1 MTDTPK
7 LEPMLE
13 MYIYETIQLIDRL
26 EQLIMDSEVSGDL
39 SEGMEEIFRIMHT
52 IKGNSMM
59 MMFEGI
65 AELAHITEDLFDYL
79 RKTESVQPDY
89 EKITDLVL
97 DGIDHIKTSIH
108 QLQSGGD
115 PLEKPE
121 RLIAE
126 IKEYLDSLIFM
137 NSDQAKAEEDKAD
150 ETKQDNQ
157 KYYIAPVKGE
167 EKTTGERPSSMRAY
181 EVVFRFSEGCE
192 MENIRA
198 FSVVHGFKD
207 QAEDILHIP
216 REIVEDENAIEYIK
230 ESGFQMIFRTAESDE
245 AVRSYFETVAFAE
258 NMRIQQLSN
267 EQYEKALRRY
277 LGLEGGE
284 AHADNNKA
292 VQDLESDLEQEAQ
305 NMKTD
310 EDQYEV
316 EDDVQDL
323 EVQNEL
329 EGQVDQEPDIEEKIE
344 EKFDDD
350 RNDVEEDRQ
359 VEDKE
364 KEDKE
369 SKDQERQAQAKE
381 KEKPRVKS
389 SGVKPQKSTGSKRE
403 VQSSAQAYISV
414 GIPKVDKLMDLVGEL
429 VVSESMVTR
438 NPDLTEMHLENFDKA
453 VRQHRI
459 IINELQDIVM
469 SIRMMPLA
477 MTFQKMNRLVR
488 DMKKK
493 VGKDI
498 DFELRGQE
506 TEVDKNVIEQI
517 GDPLMHIIRNSID
530 HGIESN
536 EDRDKSGKMDRARI
550 VLEAKHSGGDV
561 WITVK
566 DNGQGI
572 DPEKILSKAEN
583 KGLLMKPRDEYSDKE
598 IYNFLFHSG
607 FSTKE
612 QVTEFSGRGVGL
624 DVVARNVEALG
635 GTIVVDSEV
644 GKGSE
649 FAIRIP
655 LTLAIID
662 GMMMSVGKSIFVLPI
677 TAIKESFSAK
687 EHKVIV
693 DPEGHEMCMIRGVC
707 YPIQRLHSRFG
718 IGTQCTNIDD
728 GILIMTEYD
737 GNVSLLF
744 ADAILGEQQVVVK
757 SLSSFLQKVD
767 GISGCALLGDGRI
780 SLILDPAGLVKS

>member
-97 DGIDHIKTSIH
+97 DGIDHIKTSVH
-108 QLQSGGD
+108 QLQGGDD

-121 RLIAE
+121 GLIDE
-126 IKEYLDSLIFM
+126 IKEYLDSLTFM
-137 NSDQAKAEEDKAD
+137 NLDEATDTVDDEDTTEQEK
-150 ETKQDNQ
+150 Q
-157 KYYIAPVKGE
+157 KYYIAPVKGDD
-167 EKTTGERPSSMRAY
+167 KTTSKPPAQLRAY

-207 QAEDILHIP
+207 NSEDMLHIP
-216 REIVEDENAIEYIK
+216 KEIVEDENAIEDIK
-230 ESGFQMIFRTAESDE
+230 RDGFKMLFRTGETDE
-245 AVRSYFETVAFAE
+245 GVRAYFDTVAFSE
-258 NMRIQQLSN
+258 DMLITLLSN
-267 EQYEKALRRY
+267 EDYDKALRRY
-277 LGLEGGE
+277 LGL
-284 AHADNNKA
+284 
-292 VQDLESDLEQEAQ
+292 DLEEAFAEEEMTVSEDDSAQLEESSYQ
-305 NMKTD
+305 NTVEEVQIQSESVQPEE
-310 EDQYEV
+310 EDQALELTAESIEEPV
-316 EDDVQDL
+316 KGSVDVQTESESSSVMEEPQKT
-323 EVQNEL
+323 EVQKVGVKKEA
-329 EGQVDQEPDIEEKIE
+329 
-344 EKFDDD
+344 
-350 RNDVEEDRQ
+350 
-359 VEDKE
+359 DK
-364 KEDKE
+364 K
-369 SKDQERQAQAKE
+369 SKRAKTE
-381 KEKPRVKS
+381 VKS
-389 SGVKPQKSTGSKRE
+389 SQ
-403 VQSSAQAYISV
+403 QNYISV

-438 NPDLTEMHLENFDKA
+438 NPDLADVQLENFDKA

-536 EDRDKSGKMDRARI
+536 DLRDERGKKERAKI

-572 DPEKILSKAEN
+572 DPDKILNKADT
-583 KGLLMKPRDEYSDKE
+583 KGLLLKPREEYSDRE
-598 IYNFLFHSG
+598 VYNFLFHSG

-635 GTIVVDSEV
+635 GTIIIDSEV

-662 GMMMSVGKSIFVLPI
+662 GMMMSVNKSIFVLPI

-687 EHKVIV
+687 EHDVIV
-693 DPEGHEMCMIRGVC
+693 DPEGNEMCMIRGVC
-707 YPIQRLHSRFG
+707 YPILRLHNRFE
-718 IGTQCTNIDD
+718 INTECKDIND

-757 SLSSFLQKVD
+757 NLSSFLQKVD

-780 SLILDPAGLVKS
+780 SLILDPAGLVNM

>member
-65 AELAHITEDLFDYL
+65 AELGHITEDLFDYL
-79 RKTESVQPDY
+79 RKSDSVQPDY

-108 QLQSGGD
+108 QIESGGD
-115 PLEKPE
+115 PLDKPE
-121 RLIAE
+121 GLIEE
-126 IKEYLDSLIFM
+126 IKEYLDSLTFM
-137 NSDQAKAEEDKAD
+137 NTDKPVDVQEDEDQSQQEK
-150 ETKQDNQ
+150 Q
-157 KYYIAPVKGE
+157 KYYIAPVKGD
-167 EKTTGERPSSMRAY
+167 EKTTNTPPAPMRAY
-181 EVVFRFSEGCE
+181 EVVFHFSAGSE

-207 QAEDILHIP
+207 QSEDMLHIP
-216 REIVEDENAIEYIK
+216 KEIVEDENAIDYIRDN
-230 ESGFQMIFRTAESDE
+230 GFQMLFRTAEADE
-245 AVRSYFETVAFAE
+245 SVKDYFNSVAFVDE
-258 NMRIQQLSN
+258 MNVQQLTN
-267 EQYEKALRRY
+267 EDYNIALRRY
-277 LGLEGGE
+277 LGLGPIDEETLEEDDFIDE
-284 AHADNNKA
+284 AP
-292 VQDLESDLEQEAQ
+292 E
-305 NMKTD
+305 
-310 EDQYEV
+310 EV
-316 EDDVQDL
+316 EDSSVEIDL
-323 EVQNEL
+323 VEETSVF
-329 EGQVDQEPDIEEKIE
+329 QEPVSENIEVELDSYTEETQEPLAAAKSEESEDIAKSTE
-344 EKFDDD
+344 
-350 RNDVEEDRQ
+350 V
-359 VEDKE
+359 
-364 KEDKE
+364 
-369 SKDQERQAQAKE
+369 KD
-381 KEKPRVKS
+381 
-389 SGVKPQKSTGSKRE
+389 SGVKPDRSKKEKASKKSE
-403 VQSSAQAYISV
+403 VKASGQAYISV

-438 NPDLTEMHLENFDKA
+438 NPDLAGVQLENFDKA

-477 MTFQKMNRLVR
+477 MTFQKMSRLVR

-536 EDRDKSGKMDRARI
+536 EDRESSGKKDRAKI

-572 DPEKILSKAEN
+572 DPDKILTKAEN
-583 KGLLMKPRDEYSDKE
+583 KGLLMKPRDEYSDRE
-598 IYNFLFHSG
+598 VYNFLFHSG

-635 GTIVVDSEV
+635 GTIIIDSEV

-662 GMMMSVGKSIFVLPI
+662 GMMMSVNKSIFVLPI

-687 EHKVIV
+687 EHDVIV
-693 DPEGHEMCMIRGVC
+693 DPEGNEMCMIRGVC
-707 YPIQRLHSRFG
+707 YPILRLHDRFD
-718 IGTQCTNIDD
+718 IRTECTNIND

-757 SLSSFLQKVD
+757 SLSSFLEKVE

-780 SLILDPAGLVKS
+780 SLILDPAGLVNM

>member
-97 DGIDHIKTSIH
+97 DGIDHIKTSVH
-108 QLQSGGD
+108 QLQEGED

-121 RLIAE
+121 GLIDE
-126 IKEYLDSLIFM
+126 IKEYLDSLTFM
-137 NSDQAKAEEDKAD
+137 NSDDATNIEEEKDQTNQEK
-150 ETKQDNQ
+150 Q
-157 KYYIAPVKGE
+157 KYYIAPVKGD
-167 EKTTGERPSSMRAY
+167 EKTTSKPPAPLRAY

-198 FSVVHGFKD
+198 FSVVHGFKENS
-207 QAEDILHIP
+207 EDMLHIP
-216 REIVEDENAIEYIK
+216 REIVEDENAIEDIRQD
-230 ESGFQMIFRTAESDE
+230 GFKMLFRTTETDAF
-245 AVRSYFETVAFAE
+245 VRDYFDTVAFSEDMNITA
-258 NMRIQQLSN
+258 LSN
-267 EQYEKALRRY
+267 DAYEVAVQRY
-277 LGLEGGE
+277 MGLEIE
-284 AHADNNKA
+284 SDQTIKD
-292 VQDLESDLEQEAQ
+292 DLEEAFEAAAREQERERLKSAPLSDKVDVDQ
-305 NMKTD
+305 SQSTQGDNQKDEKFEPVSVSTKNVPEKTEVKKAGLQKEENKKSTKGKTD
-310 EDQYEV
+310 H
-316 EDDVQDL
+316 
-323 EVQNEL
+323 
-329 EGQVDQEPDIEEKIE
+329 K
-344 EKFDDD
+344 
-350 RNDVEEDRQ
+350 
-359 VEDKE
+359 
-364 KEDKE
+364 
-369 SKDQERQAQAKE
+369 
-381 KEKPRVKS
+381 
-389 SGVKPQKSTGSKRE
+389 
-403 VQSSAQAYISV
+403 SSAQNYISV
-414 GIPKVDKLMDLVGEL
+414 SIPKVDKLMDLVGEL

-438 NPDLTEMHLENFDKA
+438 NPDLLDVQLENFDKA

-469 SIRMMPLA
+469 SIRMMPLS
-477 MTFQKMNRLVR
+477 MTFQKMSRLVR

-530 HGIESN
+530 HGIEAN
-536 EDRDKSGKMDRARI
+536 ETREQIGKKERAKI

-572 DPEKILSKAEN
+572 DPDKILSKAEN
-583 KGLLMKPRDEYSDKE
+583 RGLLLKAKEEYSDRE
-598 IYNFLFHSG
+598 VYNFLFHSG

-635 GTIVVDSEV
+635 GTIIIDSEV

-662 GMMMSVGKSIFVLPI
+662 GMMMSVNKSIFVLPI

-687 EHKVIV
+687 EHDVIV
-693 DPEGHEMCMIRGVC
+693 DPEGNEMCMIRGVC
-707 YPIQRLHSRFG
+707 YPILRLHNRFD
-718 IGTQCTNIDD
+718 IKTDCQDIND

-757 SLSSFLQKVD
+757 NLSNFLQKVD

-780 SLILDPAGLVKS
+780 SLILDPAGLVNM

>member
-1 MTDTPK
+1 MPDNPK

-13 MYIYETIQLIDRL
+13 MYVYETIQLIDRL

-65 AELAHITEDLFDYL
+65 AGLSHITEDLFDYL
-79 RKTESVQPDY
+79 RKAENVEPDY
-89 EKITDLVL
+89 ERITDLVL
-97 DGIDHIKTSIH
+97 DGIDHIKISVQ
-108 QLQSGGD
+108 QLEAGGE
-115 PLEKPE
+115 PLGKPE
-121 RLIAE
+121 SLIQE
-126 IKEYLDSLIFM
+126 IKEYLDSLTFM
-137 NSDQAKAEEDKAD
+137 NSDQAKTIQKEKDQIEQKS
-150 ETKQDNQ
+150 Q
-157 KYYIAPVKGE
+157 KYYIAPDKGD
-167 EKTTGERPSSMRAY
+167 EKTTHKEPDEDRGY
-181 EVVFRFSEGCE
+181 EVVFRFSAGSE

-198 FSVVHGFKD
+198 FSVVHGFKEK
-207 QAEDILHIP
+207 ATDILHIP
-216 REIVEDENAIEYIK
+216 SEIVEDEGAMEYIQIN
-230 ESGFQMIFRTAESDE
+230 GFQILFRSTEKE
-245 AVRSYFETVAFAE
+245 ETIHEYFNSVAFAE
-258 NMRIQQLSN
+258 NMKVKKLSFDEYN
-267 EQYEKALRRY
+267 EAIARY
-277 LGLEGGE
+277 LGTDVEAFDTVEEIGE
-284 AHADNNKA
+284 SVIDSTTEVQGFIESTTEEQPFIDSTTGEQPIVETADPETELTA
-292 VQDLESDLEQEAQ
+292 TSIESDVVESVTQEETEIVL
-305 NMKTD
+305 NDMPEIVPEIND
-310 EDQYEV
+310 E
-316 EDDVQDL
+316 L
-323 EVQNEL
+323 IAL
-329 EGQVDQEPDIEEKIE
+329 EEKA
-344 EKFDDD
+344 KK
-350 RNDVEEDRQ
+350 
-359 VEDKE
+359 DK
-364 KEDKE
+364 
-369 SKDQERQAQAKE
+369 AQREQTKAAAD
-381 KEKPRVKS
+381 KS
-389 SGVKPQKSTGSKRE
+389 SG
-403 VQSSAQAYISV
+403 AQNYISV

-438 NPDLTEMHLENFDKA
+438 NPDLTDVQLENFDKA

-469 SIRMMPLA
+469 SIRMMPLS

-498 DFELRGQE
+498 DFELRGKE

-536 EDRDKSGKMDRARI
+536 DVRELSGKKSRGKI
-550 VLEAKHSGGDV
+550 ILEAKHSGGDV

-566 DNGQGI
+566 DNGKGI
-572 DPEKILSKAEN
+572 NTEHILNKAES
-583 KGLLMKPRDEYSDKE
+583 KGLLMKQKEEYTDRE
-598 IYNFLFHSG
+598 VYNFLFHSG

-635 GTIVVDSEV
+635 GTIIIDSEL

-662 GMMMSVGKSIFVLPI
+662 GMMMSVNKSIFVLPI

-687 EHKVIV
+687 EHDVIV
-693 DPEGHEMCMIRGVC
+693 DPEGHEMCMIRGEC
-707 YPIQRLHSRFG
+707 YPILRLHDRFG
-718 IGTQCTNIDD
+718 IKTECKTIND

-737 GNVSLLF
+737 GNVALLF

-757 SLSSFLQKVD
+757 NLSSFLQKVE

-780 SLILDPAGLVKS
+780 SLILDPAGLVNM

>member
-13 MYIYETIQLIDRL
+13 MYIYETIQLIDKL

-39 SEGMEEIFRIMHT
+39 SQGMEEIFRIMHT

-65 AELAHITEDLFDYL
+65 AGLAHVTEDLFDYL
-79 RKTESVQPDY
+79 RKSDNVEPDY

-97 DGIDHIKTSIH
+97 DGIDHIKTSVQQIE
-108 QLQSGGD
+108 SGGE
-115 PLEKPE
+115 PLDKPE
-121 RLIAE
+121 VLIEE
-126 IKEYLDSLIFM
+126 IKEYLESLTFM
-137 NSDQAKAEEDKAD
+137 NAD
-150 ETKQDNQ
+150 EAKNILEDTQTIDQESQ
-157 KYYIAPVKGE
+157 KFYIAPVKGD
-167 EKTTGERPSSMRAY
+167 EKTTTKAPIDEWAY
-181 EVVFRFSEGCE
+181 EVVFRFSEGSG
-192 MENIRA
+192 MENVRA

-207 QAEDILHIP
+207 QSSDMIHIP
-216 REIVEDENAIEYIK
+216 QEIIEDEGAMSFIITN
-230 ESGFQMIFRTAESDE
+230 GFQMLFRTTETDDVVQE
-245 AVRSYFETVAFAE
+245 YFNSVAFLEDMKIKRLTASEYDE
-258 NMRIQQLSN
+258 N
-267 EQYEKALRRY
+267 LRRY
-277 LGLEGGE
+277 LGLNDDVVPPETLE
-284 AHADNNKA
+284 SEEKRESIEDSVSSDVVVQVEPEVETELTIDTTISNETETMISADSQVKANDEKAAVVKSKGVQTASSNNK
-292 VQDLESDLEQEAQ
+292 
-305 NMKTD
+305 
-310 EDQYEV
+310 
-316 EDDVQDL
+316 
-323 EVQNEL
+323 
-329 EGQVDQEPDIEEKIE
+329 
-344 EKFDDD
+344 
-350 RNDVEEDRQ
+350 
-359 VEDKE
+359 
-364 KEDKE
+364 
-369 SKDQERQAQAKE
+369 
-381 KEKPRVKS
+381 
-389 SGVKPQKSTGSKRE
+389 SGS
-403 VQSSAQAYISV
+403 QSYISV

-438 NPDLTEMHLENFDKA
+438 NPDLVDVQLENFDKA

-493 VGKDI
+493 VGKNI

-530 HGIESN
+530 HGIEAN
-536 EDRDKSGKMDRARI
+536 DIRDQKGKKEKAKI
-550 VLEAKHSGGDV
+550 ILEAKHSGGDV

-572 DPEKILSKAEN
+572 DPDKILNKAES
-583 KGLLMKPRDEYSDKE
+583 KGLLLKQKEEYTDRE
-598 IYNFLFHSG
+598 VYNFLFNSG

-635 GTIVVDSEV
+635 GTIIVDSEI

-662 GMMMSVGKSIFVLPI
+662 GMMMSVNNSIFVLPI

-687 EHKVIV
+687 EHDVIV

-707 YPIQRLHSRFG
+707 YPILRLHDRFR
-718 IGTQCTNIDD
+718 IKTDCTEIND

-757 SLSSFLQKVD
+757 NLSTFLQKVE

-780 SLILDPAGLVKS
+780 SLILDPAGLVNM